1 MICMIKIPYMH
12 LYKNNNETL
21 HFVWLYTPIKKSFCI
36 IESNSSCVY
45 WKRMWMSTEGMQRW
59 LEGKHYPQQV

>member
-21 HFVWLYTPIKKSFCI
+21 HFVWLYTPIKKVSALLNLILAVCI
-36 IESNSSCVY
+36 EKECECLQ
-45 WKRMWMSTEGMQRW
+45 KECRDD
-59 LEGKHYPQQV
+59 